1 MSLRD
6 GILWSLAAVLL
17 LTVGSPPLQA
27 QEEEFAPAD
36 QAAFDDLAVGQR
48 MALDDNIFSSFYYV
62 DFVATGRFRETDS
75 PAIFTGSYTYR
86 NTGSNTG
93 TLTFNFDDEDRTR
106 PPQSSSESVT
116 KLGSTLWGR
125 GS

>member
-1 MSLRD
+1 M
-6 GILWSLAAVLL
+6 
-17 LTVGSPPLQA
+17 
-27 QEEEFAPAD
+27 
-36 QAAFDDLAVGQR
+36 
-48 MALDDNIFSSFYYV
+48 DDNISSSFYYV

-75 PAIFTGSYTYR
+75 PGIFTGSYTYR

>member
-75 PAIFTGSYTYR
+75 PGDIYGKLY
-86 NTGSNTG
+86 
-93 TLTFNFDDEDRTR
+93 L
-106 PPQSSSESVT
+106 SEHGFEYGNVNVQ
-116 KLGSTLWGR
+116 LR
-125 GS
+125 

>member
-62 DFVATGRFRETDS
+62 DFVAHRSFQGNRQ
-75 PAIFTGSYTYR
+75 
-86 NTGSNTG
+86 
-93 TLTFNFDDEDRTR
+93 
-106 PPQSSSESVT
+106 PPGDIYGKLYLSEHGFEYGNVNVQ
-116 KLGSTLWGR
+116 LR
-125 GS
+125 